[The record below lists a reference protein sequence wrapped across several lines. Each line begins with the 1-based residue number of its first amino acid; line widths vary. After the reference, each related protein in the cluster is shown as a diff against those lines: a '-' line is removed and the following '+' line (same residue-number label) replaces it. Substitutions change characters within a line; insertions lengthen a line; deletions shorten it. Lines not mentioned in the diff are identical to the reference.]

1 MGLAE
6 DVAYV
11 GILLA
16 SIAFGKVFRLIP
28 PEKEEDGI
36 KTFYRRR

>member
-1 MGLAE
+1 MGLA
-6 DVAYV
+6 DDIAYV

-28 PEKEEDGI
+28 PEEVNGI
-36 KTFYRRR
+36 KTFHRRR

>member
-1 MGLAE
+1 MGLA
-6 DVAYV
+6 DDIAYV

-28 PEKEEDGI
+28 PERENNTL
-36 KTFYRRR
+36 TFNKRR

>member
-1 MGLAE
+1 MGLS
-6 DVAYV
+6 DDIAYV

-28 PEKEEDGI
+28 PEVENGTM
-36 KTFYRRR
+36 TFRRRR